1 MSKPVRIRGDVAARV
16 EAVALVERRPF
27 ANMVEVLLLAALT
40 ERDGP
45 DPERGHMRAGVS
57 QQASAASPS
66 IQRTPSRSVRAAR
79 TSYCVHKVPFNKKC
93 EVCDA

>member
-1 MSKPVRIRGDVAARV
+1 MRIRGDVAAQIEV
-16 EAVALVERRPF
+16 LAGSERRPF

-40 ERDGP
+40 ERGGNS
-45 DPERGHMRAGVS
+45 PERRRVESVGS
-57 QQASAASPS
+57 
-66 IQRTPSRSVRAAR
+66 TPTTAPPRSVSAAR